1 MGGTPGIYNF
11 NSGTHC
17 GRARGQA
24 TPCRVSP
31 TPRDSSR
38 GLKRKRQITIQDCTA
53 QPAILAGPKEL
64 NSIYEPWRSS
74 SCSSWPLFWLSTVV
88 FSAGTVSFEISEEI
102 SSDAIAQ
109 TTKFGGYRCNLR
121 MTINYFYWKI
131 AESRE

>member
-31 TPRDSSR
+31 TPRDLSR
-38 GLKRKRQITIQDCTA
+38 GLKRKRQIRFKTASA
-53 QPAILAGPKEL
+53 QPTIMEGPKGL
-64 NSIYEPWRSS
+64 NVIYEPWRSS

-88 FSAGTVSFEISEEI
+88 FSAGTVSFEISDEI

-109 TTKFGGYRCNLR
+109 TTKIRGYRCDLR
-121 MTINYFYWKI
+121 IMTSKFCFGNYNQ
-131 AESRE
+131 

>member
-38 GLKRKRQITIQDCTA
+38 GLKRKRQITIRDCTGSA
-53 QPAILAGPKEL
+53 HDYGGPK
-64 NSIYEPWRSS
+64 
-74 SCSSWPLFWLSTVV
+74 
-88 FSAGTVSFEISEEI
+88 G
-102 SSDAIAQ
+102 AQ
-109 TTKFGGYRCNLR
+109 FNLR
-121 MTINYFYWKI
+121 TLEILLLFFLAVILGLDRRVLGRDGLLRNLRRDLLRRHRSNNKSWRVQMKLANDYKLLFWKI
-131 AESRE
+131 ATDRE